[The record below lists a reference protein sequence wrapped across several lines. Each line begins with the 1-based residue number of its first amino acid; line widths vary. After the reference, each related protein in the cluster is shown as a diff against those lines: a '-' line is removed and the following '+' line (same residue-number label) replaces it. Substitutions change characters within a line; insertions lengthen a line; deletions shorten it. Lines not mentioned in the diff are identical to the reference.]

1 MNSKNKIIAIS
12 IAAVLMGTT
21 LGVTGKAVAD
31 SYWAGHTNIVAIN
44 KNLDSLSDLIKQ
56 RNDTINQ
63 LSSDLS
69 TAKQNQSSADAKV
82 TDLQAQLKQQQDSYN
97 KLASQRDADNQASAV
112 KIQDLNNQL
121 QKALQEK
128 KEADDKVAS
137 ITTQLND
144 ANAKVKDLQKQ
155 VSELK
160 GTNDYL
166 KQAINDVQATKN
178 KSDSVVSQA
187 QHEGGQPVN
196 STSES
201 NK

>member
-1 MNSKNKIIAIS
+1 MNSKNKVVAVS

-97 KLASQRDADNQASAV
+97 KLASQRDADNQASAA

-121 QKALQEK
+121 QTALQEK
-128 KEADDKVAS
+128 KTADDKVAS